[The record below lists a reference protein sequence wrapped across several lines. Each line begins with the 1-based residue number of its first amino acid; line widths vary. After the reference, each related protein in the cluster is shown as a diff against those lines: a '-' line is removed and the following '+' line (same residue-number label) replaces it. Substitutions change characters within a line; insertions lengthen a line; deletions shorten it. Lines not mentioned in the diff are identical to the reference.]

1 VGEHGRDLPVEISKL
16 TRGAGSGRDAHRSGG
31 DHPSLVNE
39 IVLTPEGG
47 ELKVDLRG
55 DLAGILAIAAS
66 GKKPAPGGN
75 GFSDKR
81 DGKTQ
86 FDLVAGVGF
95 EPTTFRL

>member
-1 VGEHGRDLPVEISKL
+1 LHDALGREETRIEASEII
-16 TRGAGSGRDAHRSGG
+16 R
-31 DHPSLVNE
+31 SLVNE